1 MIRVESGSDPGRTR
15 KHPKNKNPDT
25 IWKDSGITNP
35 EVWKNGVDVTRKRF
49 GKTPGSNSGETR
61 QEKPGV
67 FEKKLHVTYP
77 GALSGSV
84 GGTQKTNPSIF
95 LRESCLSRQPEP
107 EYPGIPLKSRKQ
119 PSPKMWTAKSNK
131 NVDGQ

>member
-1 MIRVESGSDPGRTR
+1 
-15 KHPKNKNPDT
+15 
-25 IWKDSGITNP
+25 
-35 EVWKNGVDVTRKRF
+35 VWKNRVDVTQKRF

-95 LRESCLSRQPEP
+95 LRGGCLSRHS
-107 EYPGIPLKSRKQ
+107 EYPGIRGEKSWKPTETTETTEVTKR
-119 PSPKMWTAKSNK
+119 TKSK
-131 NVDGQ
+131 NVDGQVQKCRRAIKRELTKVRP